1 MKGFYYLA
9 ILFIPFTVL
18 GQIGLPIQHS
28 MRPKSNLVVNY
39 DFSKPASFTRGNT
52 FATNIAASGNAS
64 VVNAPIFMNSLGFI
78 ELDGVN
84 EYLVTPNVRPY
95 FKSVNSSVQKS
106 FTMSLWVYPSALN
119 GVIVSELDSQTP
131 SSGFHATNIEIVNGF
146 IKYRVWDSPIITS
159 SLALNLNRWY
169 HIAMVYNG
177 TAVKAYLNGVL
188 QGTQSAARDIPS
200 IAQNYA
206 IGASETTYMGS
217 GGYGKF
223 NLAQFKLYNL
233 PLTDLEILQEYL
245 ARKDEFDYTIH
256 SPSTNTNP
264 TYWSVS
270 SAWNSETT
278 FSQQHYTPWIN
289 NTTLGWAAGTNDANQ
304 SITLSYDA
312 PTTIKG
318 IVTQGRANNGGQWVT
333 KAHIETSPNGAAPWT
348 RVLSNALLN
357 TNSTDD
363 VRVLFPTPV
372 FAKAVR
378 VLPVEWNSGGHI
390 TMRLGLLLTPLDI
403 TTSNLTLYYN
413 PALTESYSGSGNAI
427 NDLAGNGTT
436 ATLYNAPSHNA
447 ATGFTFNGSNQYATI
462 PSVAGVTNFTN
473 TQQYSVEIWFR
484 PSNGQVNAGE
494 AELFEKWNQNNESRY
509 PFVFRYNEGTS
520 SMFVACYDGVNFRNV
535 TASGF
540 PVNTWK
546 QVVGVFNFVTN
557 TLTMYRDGVSVG
569 STSISGMTQ
578 VSNTS
583 PIAIGTR
590 LGTGGSISPAIMYK
604 GNVGIIRMYNK
615 PLTAAEVLNNFNT
628 TKGTYGL

>member
-1 MKGFYYLA
+1 MKKILYLVLLLVYCAA
-9 ILFIPFTVL
+9 I
-18 GQIGLPIQHS
+18 GQIGLPIQQS
-28 MRPKSNLVVNY
+28 VLPKNSLVVNY
-39 DFSKPASFTRGNT
+39 DFSKSASFTRGNS

-84 EYLVTPNVRPY
+84 EYLVTPNVRPF
-95 FKSVNSSVQKS
+95 FKTVNASAQKS
-106 FTMSLWVYPSALN
+106 FTMSLWIYPSALN

-131 SSGFHATNIEIVNGF
+131 SSGFHATNIEIVNGN
-146 IKYRVWDSPIITS
+146 IKYRVWNSPIITS
-159 SLALNLNRWY
+159 SLALSLNRWY

-177 TAVKAYLNGVL
+177 TSVKAYLNGVL
-188 QGTQSAARDIPS
+188 QGTQTVIRDIPS

-233 PLTDLEILQEYL
+233 PLSDLDILKEYL
-245 ARKDEFDYTIH
+245 ARKDEFDYSIH
-256 SPSTNTNP
+256 SPATNTNP

-278 FSQQHYTPWIN
+278 FNQQHYTPWLN
-289 NTTLGWAAGTNDANQ
+289 NTTLGWAAAANDANQ
-304 SITLSYDA
+304 FITLSYDA

-348 RVLSNALLN
+348 RVISNANLN

-390 TMRLGLLLTPLDI
+390 TMRMGLMVKPIDF
-403 TTSNLTLYYN
+403 TTNNLTLYYN
-413 PALTESYSGSGNAI
+413 PAMTESYSGTGTNLNDLSGNGITTTLI
-427 NDLAGNGTT
+427 NAPT
-436 ATLYNAPSHNA
+436 YNAT
-447 ATGFTFNGSNQYATI
+447 TGFYFNGSNQYGSI
-462 PSVAGVTNFTN
+462 PSVNGQTNFTN

-494 AELFEKWNQNNESRY
+494 TELLEKWNQFNESRY
-509 PFVFRYNEGTS
+509 PFVFRYNESTS
-520 SMFVACYDGVNFRNV
+520 SMFAACYDGSNFRFV
-535 TASGF
+535 TGAGF

-546 QVVGVFNFVTN
+546 QVVGVFDFVAG
-557 TLTMYRDGVSVG
+557 TLTLYRDGVSVG
-569 STSISGMTQ
+569 STSISGVGQ
-578 VSNTS
+578 VSNSS
-583 PIAIGTR
+583 PVTIGSR
-590 LGTGGSISPAIMYK
+590 LTTGGGYTSGIMYK

-615 PLTAAEVLNNFNT
+615 PLTAAEILNNFNT

>member
-188 QGTQSAARDIPS
+188 QGTQTAARDIPS

-206 IGASETTYMGS
+206 IGATETTNMGS

-245 ARKDEFDYTIH
+245 ARKDEFDYSIH

-270 SAWNSETT
+270 SAWNGETT

-289 NTTLGWAAGTNDANQ
+289 NSTLGWAAGTNDANQ

-333 KAHIETSPNGAAPWT
+333 TAHIETSPNGLAPWT
-348 RVLSNALLN
+348 RVLSNATLN
-357 TNSTDD
+357 SNSIDD
-363 VRVLFPTPV
+363 ARVLFPTPV

-378 VLPVEWNSGGHI
+378 ILPVGWINHI
-390 TMRLGLLLTPLDI
+390 TMRLGLLLKPIDF
-403 TTSNLTLYYN
+403 TTNNLILYYN
-413 PALTESYSGSGNAI
+413 PAMTESYSGTGTTVNDISGN
-427 NDLAGNGTT
+427 GMNGTLSNVTTSAT
-436 ATLYNAPSHNA
+436 A
-447 ATGFTFNGSNQYATI
+447 FTFNGSNSQVSIPDNAVLEPGTGNWTIEVWFKPTVVSGTLLGKYNNGGNTANISYALRMGANYI
-462 PSVAGVTNFTN
+462 RADF
-473 TQQYSVEIWFR
+473 
-484 PSNGQVNAGE
+484 SNGSTG
-494 AELFEKWNQNNESRY
+494 F
-509 PFVFRYNEGTS
+509 TS
-520 SMFVACYDGVNFRNV
+520 DNY
-535 TASGF
+535 
-540 PVNTWK
+540 
-546 QVVGVFNFVTN
+546 
-557 TLTMYRDGVSVG
+557 TLTPNNWVQMVYVWNKTNNVLYTYSNGVIKQ
-569 STSISGMTQ
+569 TKTITISGILNSITNLFLGSYNGGEYPQ
-578 VSNTS
+578 YFNGQ
-583 PIAIGTR
+583 IG
-590 LGTGGSISPAIMYK
+590 
-604 GNVGIIRMYNK
+604 VVRMYNK
-615 PLTAAEVLNNFNT
+615 PLTDSEVLNNFNT
-628 TKGTYGL
+628 TKATYGL

>member
-9 ILFIPFTVL
+9 ILFIPFTAL

-84 EYLVTPNVRPY
+84 EYLVTPNVKSY

-188 QGTQSAARDIPS
+188 QGTQTAAREIPI

-233 PLTDLEILQEYL
+233 PLTDSEILQEYL

-270 SAWNSETT
+270 SAWNGETT

-289 NTTLGWAAGTNDANQ
+289 NTTLGWAAGANDANQ

-318 IVTQGRANNGGQWVT
+318 VVTQGRANNGGQWVT
-333 KAHIETSPNGAAPWT
+333 TAHIETSPNGVAPWT
-348 RVLSNALLN
+348 RVISNATLN
-357 TNSTDD
+357 SNSIDD
-363 VRVLFPTPV
+363 ARVLFPTPV

-378 VLPVEWNSGGHI
+378 ILPVGWNNHI
-390 TMRLGLLLTPLDI
+390 TMRLGLLLKPIDF
-403 TTSNLTLYYN
+403 TTNNLILYYN
-413 PALTESYSGSGNAI
+413 PAMTESYSGTGTTVNDISGN
-427 NDLAGNGTT
+427 GMNGTLSNVTTSAT
-436 ATLYNAPSHNA
+436 A
-447 ATGFTFNGSNQYATI
+447 FTFNGSNSQVSIPDNAVLEPGTGNWTIEVWFKPTVVSGTLLGKYNNGGNTANISYALRMGANYI
-462 PSVAGVTNFTN
+462 RADF
-473 TQQYSVEIWFR
+473 
-484 PSNGQVNAGE
+484 SNGTTG
-494 AELFEKWNQNNESRY
+494 F
-509 PFVFRYNEGTS
+509 TS
-520 SMFVACYDGVNFRNV
+520 DNY
-535 TASGF
+535 
-540 PVNTWK
+540 
-546 QVVGVFNFVTN
+546 
-557 TLTMYRDGVSVG
+557 TLTPNNWVQMVYVWNKTNNVLYTYSNGVIKQ
-569 STSISGMTQ
+569 TKTITISGILNSITNLFLGSYNGGEYPQ
-578 VSNTS
+578 YFNGQ
-583 PIAIGTR
+583 IG
-590 LGTGGSISPAIMYK
+590 
-604 GNVGIIRMYNK
+604 VVRMYNK
-615 PLTAAEVLNNFNT
+615 PLTDSEVLNNFNT
-628 TKGTYGL
+628 TKATYGL

>member
-1 MKGFYYLA
+1 MKKILYLVLLLVHCAA
-9 ILFIPFTVL
+9 I
-18 GQIGLPIQHS
+18 GQIGLLIQQS
-28 MRPKSNLVVNY
+28 VLPKNSLVVNY
-39 DFSKPASFTRGNT
+39 DFSKSASFTRGNSFVT
-52 FATNIAASGNAS
+52 SIAASGNAS
-64 VVNAPIFMNSLGFI
+64 VVNAPIFMNSLGFVS
-78 ELDGVN
+78 LDGIN
-84 EYLVTPNVRPY
+84 EYVMTPNLRPY
-95 FKSVNSSVQKS
+95 FKTVNASAQKS
-106 FTMSLWVYPSALN
+106 FTMSLWIYPSALN
-119 GVIVSELDSQTP
+119 GVIISEHDSQTLNT
-131 SSGFHATNIEIVNGF
+131 SYFTSNIELVNGI
-146 IKYRVWDSPIITS
+146 IKYKVWDGTVIS
-159 SLALNLNRWY
+159 SSAIALNRWY

-177 TAVKAYLNGVL
+177 SAVRAYLNGVL
-188 QGTQSAARDIPS
+188 IGSQTYDRTLPPS
-200 IAQNYA
+200 GQYYG
-206 IGASETTYMGS
+206 IGSQTTTNMGS
-217 GGYGKF
+217 GAFGKF

-233 PLTDLEILQEYL
+233 PLSDLDILQEYL
-245 ARKDEFDYTIH
+245 ARKDEFDYSIH
-256 SPSTNTNP
+256 SPATNTNP

-278 FSQQHYTPWIN
+278 FNQLHYTPWLN
-289 NTTLGWAAGTNDANQ
+289 NTTLGWAAGVNDANQ

-318 IVTQGRANNGGQWVT
+318 IVTQGRANNVGQWVT
-333 KAHIETSPNGAAPWT
+333 KAHIETSPNGLAPWT
-348 RVLSNALLN
+348 RVLSNAILN

-378 VLPVEWNSGGHI
+378 VLPVEWNNHI
-390 TMRLGLLLTPLDI
+390 TMRLGLLLKPLDI
-403 TTSNLTLYYN
+403 ITSNLTLYYN

-494 AELFEKWNQNNESRY
+494 AELLEKWNLNNESRY
-509 PFVFRYNEGTS
+509 PFVFRYNESTN
-520 SMFVACYDGVNFRNV
+520 SMFAACYDGVNFRSV
-535 TASGF
+535 SASGF

-546 QVVGVFNFVTN
+546 QVVGVFNFVSN
-557 TLTMYRDGVSVG
+557 TLTLYRDGVSVG

-583 PIAIGTR
+583 PVTIGTR
-590 LGTGGSISPAIMYK
+590 LGTGGTISPAIMYK

-615 PLTAAEVLNNFNT
+615 PLTAAEVLNNFNI

>member
-9 ILFIPFTVL
+9 ILFIPFTAL

-119 GVIVSELDSQTP
+119 GVIVSELDSQMP

-146 IKYRVWDSPIITS
+146 IKYRVWDSPIISS

-177 TAVKAYLNGVL
+177 TAVKAYLNGIL
-188 QGTQSAARDIPS
+188 QGTQTAARDIPS

-270 SAWNSETT
+270 SAWNGETT

-289 NTTLGWAAGTNDANQ
+289 NNTLGWAAGTNDANQ

-333 KAHIETSPNGAAPWT
+333 TAHIETSPNGVAPWT
-348 RVLSNALLN
+348 RVLSNATLN
-357 TNSTDD
+357 SNSIDD

-378 VLPVEWNSGGHI
+378 ILPVGWNNHI
-390 TMRLGLLLTPLDI
+390 TMRLGLLLKPIDF
-403 TTSNLTLYYN
+403 TTNNLILYYN
-413 PALTESYSGSGNAI
+413 PAMTESYSGSGTTV
-427 NDLAGNGTT
+427 NDISGNGMNGTLSNVTT
-436 ATLYNAPSHNA
+436 SATA
-447 ATGFTFNGSNQYATI
+447 FTFNGSNSQVSIPDNAVLEPGTGNWTIEVWFKPTVVSGTLLGKYNNGGNTANISYALRMGANYI
-462 PSVAGVTNFTN
+462 RADF
-473 TQQYSVEIWFR
+473 
-484 PSNGQVNAGE
+484 SNGTTG
-494 AELFEKWNQNNESRY
+494 F
-509 PFVFRYNEGTS
+509 TS
-520 SMFVACYDGVNFRNV
+520 DNY
-535 TASGF
+535 
-540 PVNTWK
+540 
-546 QVVGVFNFVTN
+546 
-557 TLTMYRDGVSVG
+557 TLTPNNWVQMVYVWNKTNNVLYTYSNGVIKQ
-569 STSISGMTQ
+569 TKTITISGILNSITNLFLGSYNGGEYPQ
-578 VSNTS
+578 YFNGQ
-583 PIAIGTR
+583 IG
-590 LGTGGSISPAIMYK
+590 
-604 GNVGIIRMYNK
+604 VVRMYNK
-615 PLTAAEVLNNFNT
+615 PLTDSEVLNNFNT
-628 TKGTYGL
+628 TKATYGL

>member
-1 MKGFYYLA
+1 MKKILYLVLLLVHCAA
-9 ILFIPFTVL
+9 I
-18 GQIGLPIQHS
+18 GQIGLPIQQS
-28 MRPKSNLVVNY
+28 VLPKNSLVVNY
-39 DFSKPASFTRGNT
+39 DFSKSASFTRGNSFVT
-52 FATNIAASGNAS
+52 SIAASGNAS
-64 VVNAPIFMNSLGFI
+64 VVNAPIFMNSLGFVS
-78 ELDGVN
+78 LDGVN
-84 EYLVTPNVRPY
+84 EYVMTPNLRPY
-95 FKSVNSSVQKS
+95 FKTVNASAQKS
-106 FTMSLWVYPSALN
+106 FTMSLWIYPSALN
-119 GVIVSELDSQTP
+119 GVIISEHDSQTLNT
-131 SSGFHATNIEIVNGF
+131 SYFTSNIELVNGI
-146 IKYRVWDSPIITS
+146 IKYKVWDGTVIS
-159 SLALNLNRWY
+159 SSAIALNRWY

-177 TAVKAYLNGVL
+177 SAIRAYLNGVL
-188 QGTQSAARDIPS
+188 IGSQTYDRTLPPS
-200 IAQNYA
+200 GQYYG
-206 IGASETTYMGS
+206 IGSQTTTNMGS
-217 GGYGKF
+217 GAFGKF

-233 PLTDLEILQEYL
+233 PLSDLDILQEYL
-245 ARKDEFDYTIH
+245 ARKDEFDYSIH
-256 SPSTNTNP
+256 SPATNTNP

-278 FSQQHYTPWIN
+278 FNQLHYTPWLN
-289 NTTLGWAAGTNDANQ
+289 NTTLGWAAGVNDANQ

-318 IVTQGRANNGGQWVT
+318 IVTQGRANNVGQWVT
-333 KAHIETSPNGAAPWT
+333 KAHIETSPNGLAPWT
-348 RVLSNALLN
+348 RVLSNAILN

-378 VLPVEWNSGGHI
+378 VLPVEWNNHI
-390 TMRLGLLLTPLDI
+390 TMRLGLLLKPLDI
-403 TTSNLTLYYN
+403 ITSNLTLYYN

-494 AELFEKWNQNNESRY
+494 AELLEKWNLNNESRY
-509 PFVFRYNEGTS
+509 PFVFRYNESTN
-520 SMFVACYDGVNFRNV
+520 SMFAACYDGVNFRSV
-535 TASGF
+535 SASGF

-546 QVVGVFNFVTN
+546 QVVGVFNFVSN
-557 TLTMYRDGVSVG
+557 TLTLYRDGVSVG

-583 PIAIGTR
+583 PVTIGTR
-590 LGTGGSISPAIMYK
+590 LGTGGTISPAIMYK

-615 PLTAAEVLNNFNT
+615 PLTAAEVLNNFNI

>member
-188 QGTQSAARDIPS
+188 QGTQTAARDIPS

-270 SAWNSETT
+270 SAWNGETT

-333 KAHIETSPNGAAPWT
+333 TAHIETSPNGVAPWT
-348 RVLSNALLN
+348 RVISNATLN
-357 TNSTDD
+357 SNSIDD
-363 VRVLFPTPV
+363 ARVLFPTPV

-378 VLPVEWNSGGHI
+378 ILPVGWNNHI
-390 TMRLGLLLTPLDI
+390 TMRLGLLLKPIDF
-403 TTSNLTLYYN
+403 TTNNLILYYN
-413 PALTESYSGSGNAI
+413 PAMTESYSGTGTTVNDISGN
-427 NDLAGNGTT
+427 GMNGTLSNVTTSAT
-436 ATLYNAPSHNA
+436 A
-447 ATGFTFNGSNQYATI
+447 FTFNGSNSQVSIPDNAVLEPGTGNWTIEVWFKPTVVSGTLLGKYNNGGNTANISYALRMGANYI
-462 PSVAGVTNFTN
+462 RADF
-473 TQQYSVEIWFR
+473 
-484 PSNGQVNAGE
+484 SNGSTG
-494 AELFEKWNQNNESRY
+494 F
-509 PFVFRYNEGTS
+509 S
-520 SMFVACYDGVNFRNV
+520 SDNY
-535 TASGF
+535 
-540 PVNTWK
+540 
-546 QVVGVFNFVTN
+546 
-557 TLTMYRDGVSVG
+557 TLTPNNWVQMVYVWNKTNNVLYTYSNGVIKQ
-569 STSISGMTQ
+569 TKTITISGILNSITNLFLGSYNGGEYPQ
-578 VSNTS
+578 YFNGQ
-583 PIAIGTR
+583 IG
-590 LGTGGSISPAIMYK
+590 
-604 GNVGIIRMYNK
+604 VVRMYNK
-615 PLTAAEVLNNFNT
+615 PLTDSEVLNNFNT
-628 TKGTYGL
+628 TKAAYGL

>member
-52 FATNIAASGNAS
+52 FATNISASGNAS

-84 EYLVTPNVRPY
+84 EYLVTPNVKSY

-206 IGASETTYMGS
+206 IGASETTNMGS

-233 PLTDLEILQEYL
+233 PLTDSEILQEYL
-245 ARKDEFDYTIH
+245 ARKDEFDYSIH

-270 SAWNSETT
+270 SAWNGETT

-289 NTTLGWAAGTNDANQ
+289 NSTLGWAAGTNDANQ

-333 KAHIETSPNGAAPWT
+333 TAHIETSPNGSAPWT
-348 RVLSNALLN
+348 RVISNATLN
-357 TNSTDD
+357 SNSIDD
-363 VRVLFPTPV
+363 ARVLFPTPV

-378 VLPVEWNSGGHI
+378 ILPVGWINHI
-390 TMRLGLLLTPLDI
+390 TMRLGLLLKPIDF
-403 TTSNLTLYYN
+403 TTNNLILYYN
-413 PALTESYSGSGNAI
+413 PAMTESYSGTGTTVNDISGN
-427 NDLAGNGTT
+427 GMNGTLSNVTTSAT
-436 ATLYNAPSHNA
+436 A
-447 ATGFTFNGSNQYATI
+447 FTFNGSNSQVSIPDNAVLEPGTGNWTIEVWFKPTVVSGTLLGKYNNGGNTANISYALRMGANNI
-462 PSVAGVTNFTN
+462 RADF
-473 TQQYSVEIWFR
+473 
-484 PSNGQVNAGE
+484 SNGTTG
-494 AELFEKWNQNNESRY
+494 F
-509 PFVFRYNEGTS
+509 TS
-520 SMFVACYDGVNFRNV
+520 DNY
-535 TASGF
+535 
-540 PVNTWK
+540 
-546 QVVGVFNFVTN
+546 
-557 TLTMYRDGVSVG
+557 TLTPNNWVQMVYVWNKTNNVLYTYSNGVIKQ
-569 STSISGMTQ
+569 TKTITISGILNSITNLFLGSYNGGEYPQ
-578 VSNTS
+578 YFNGQ
-583 PIAIGTR
+583 IG
-590 LGTGGSISPAIMYK
+590 
-604 GNVGIIRMYNK
+604 VVRMYNK
-615 PLTAAEVLNNFNT
+615 PLTDSEVLNNFNT

>member
-9 ILFIPFTVL
+9 ILFIPFTAL

-119 GVIVSELDSQTP
+119 GVIVSELDSQMP

-159 SLALNLNRWY
+159 SFALNLNRWY
-169 HIAMVYNG
+169 HIVMVYNG
-177 TAVKAYLNGVL
+177 TAVKAYLNGIL
-188 QGTQSAARDIPS
+188 QGTQTAARDIPS

-333 KAHIETSPNGAAPWT
+333 TAHIETSPNGVAPWT
-348 RVLSNALLN
+348 RVLSNATLN
-357 TNSTDD
+357 SNSIDD

-378 VLPVEWNSGGHI
+378 ILPVGWNNHI
-390 TMRLGLLLTPLDI
+390 TMRLGLLLKPIDF
-403 TTSNLTLYYN
+403 TTNNLILYYN
-413 PALTESYSGSGNAI
+413 PAMTESYSGSGTTV
-427 NDLAGNGTT
+427 NDISGNGMNGTLSNVTT
-436 ATLYNAPSHNA
+436 SATA
-447 ATGFTFNGSNQYATI
+447 FTFNGSNSQVSIPDNAVLEPGTGNWTIEVWFKPTVVSGTLLGKYNNGGNTANISYALRMGANYI
-462 PSVAGVTNFTN
+462 RADF
-473 TQQYSVEIWFR
+473 
-484 PSNGQVNAGE
+484 SNGTTG
-494 AELFEKWNQNNESRY
+494 F
-509 PFVFRYNEGTS
+509 TS
-520 SMFVACYDGVNFRNV
+520 DNY
-535 TASGF
+535 
-540 PVNTWK
+540 
-546 QVVGVFNFVTN
+546 
-557 TLTMYRDGVSVG
+557 TLTPNNWVQMVYVWNKTNNVLYTYSNGVIKQ
-569 STSISGMTQ
+569 TKTITISGILNSITNLFLGSYNGGEYPQ
-578 VSNTS
+578 YFNGQ
-583 PIAIGTR
+583 IG
-590 LGTGGSISPAIMYK
+590 
-604 GNVGIIRMYNK
+604 VVRMYNK
-615 PLTAAEVLNNFNT
+615 PLTDSEVLNNFNT
-628 TKGTYGL
+628 TKATYGL

>member
-1 MKGFYYLA
+1 
-9 ILFIPFTVL
+9 
-18 GQIGLPIQHS
+18 
-28 MRPKSNLVVNY
+28 
-39 DFSKPASFTRGNT
+39 
-52 FATNIAASGNAS
+52 
-64 VVNAPIFMNSLGFI
+64 MNSLGFVS
-78 ELDGVN
+78 LDGVN
-84 EYLVTPNVRPY
+84 QYVMSPNLRPY
-95 FKSVNSSVQKS
+95 FKTVNSSAQKS
-106 FTMSLWVYPSALN
+106 FTMSLWIYPTASN
-119 GVIVSELDSQTP
+119 GVIVSEHDSQVLN
-131 SSGFHATNIEIVNGF
+131 SGYFTSNIELIGGV
-146 IKYRVWDSPIITS
+146 IKYKVWDGTVISSSAITI
-159 SLALNLNRWY
+159 NKWY

-177 TAVKAYLNGVL
+177 TSVKAYLNGIL
-188 QGTQSAARDIPS
+188 QGTQAYDRTLPPS
-200 IAQNYA
+200 GQFYG
-206 IGASETTYMGS
+206 IGAQTNTNMGS
-217 GGYGKF
+217 GVYGKF

-233 PLTDLEILQEYL
+233 PLSDLDILQEYL
-245 ARKDEFDYTIH
+245 TRKDEFDYTIH

-270 SAWNSETT
+270 SAWNGETT
-278 FSQQHYTPWIN
+278 FSQQHYTPWLN
-289 NTTLGWAAGTNDANQ
+289 NTTLGWAALTNDVNQ
-304 SITLSYDA
+304 SITLSYDV

-318 IVTQGRANNGGQWVT
+318 IVTQGRANNGNQWVS

-378 VLPVEWNSGGHI
+378 VLPVDWTNHI
-390 TMRLGLLLTPLDI
+390 TMRLGLLLKPVDI

-413 PALTESYSGSGNAI
+413 PALTDSYSGSGNAI

-447 ATGFTFNGSNQYATI
+447 TTGFSFNGSNQYATI

-484 PSNGQVNAGE
+484 PSNGQVNNVE
-494 AELFEKWNQNNESRY
+494 AELFEKWNLYNESRY
-509 PFVFRYNEGTS
+509 PFVFRYNESTS
-520 SMFVACYDGVNFRNV
+520 SLFVACYDGPNFKSV

-546 QVVGVFNFVTN
+546 QVVGVFDFVAG
-557 TLTMYRDGVSVG
+557 TLTMYRNGVSVG
-569 STSISGMTQ
+569 STSISGMGQ

-583 PIAIGTR
+583 PVTIGTR
-590 LGTGGSISPAIMYK
+590 LNSGGTTSPGIMYK

>member
-1 MKGFYYLA
+1 MKGFQYLA
-9 ILFIPFTVL
+9 ILFIQYTAL
-18 GQIGLPIQHS
+18 GQIGLPIQQS
-28 MRPKSNLVVNY
+28 MLPKNSLVVNY
-39 DFSKPASFTRGNT
+39 DFSKPASFTRGNSFVT
-52 FATNIAASGNAS
+52 SIAASGNAS
-64 VVNAPIFMNSLGFI
+64 VINAPIFMNSLGFVS
-78 ELDGVN
+78 LDGVN
-84 EYLVTPNVRPY
+84 QYVMSPNLRPF
-95 FKSVNSSVQKS
+95 FKSANASAQKS
-106 FTMSLWVYPSALN
+106 FTMSLWVYPTALN
-119 GVIVSELDSQTP
+119 GVIVSEQESQTLN
-131 SSGFHATNIEIVNGF
+131 SGFFTSNIELVNG
-146 IKYRVWDSPIITS
+146 IIRYKVWDGTVIS
-159 SLALNLNRWY
+159 SSAIALNRWY

-177 TAVKAYLNGVL
+177 TSVKAYLNGIL
-188 QGTQSAARDIPS
+188 QGTQAYDRTIPP
-200 IAQNYA
+200 AGQFYG
-206 IGASETTYMGS
+206 IGAQSTTNMGS
-217 GGYGKF
+217 GAFGKF

-233 PLTDLEILQEYL
+233 PLSDVDILQEYL
-245 ARKDEFDYTIH
+245 ARKDEFDYSIH
-256 SPSTNTNP
+256 SPATNANP

-270 SAWNSETT
+270 SVWNSENT
-278 FSQQHYTPWIN
+278 FGQPHYTPWLN
-289 NTTLGWAAGTNDANQ
+289 NTTLGWAALYYDTNQ

-318 IVTQGRANNGGQWVT
+318 IVTQGRSNNGGQWVT

-372 FAKAVR
+372 YAKAVR
-378 VLPVEWNSGGHI
+378 VLPVEWNNHI
-390 TMRLGLLLTPLDI
+390 TMRLGLLLKPLDI

-436 ATLYNAPSHNA
+436 ATLYNAPAYNA
-447 ATGFTFNGSNQYATI
+447 ATGFSFNGSNQYATI

-494 AELFEKWNQNNESRY
+494 AQLLEKWNLNNESRY
-509 PFVFRYNEGTS
+509 PFVFRYNESTN
-520 SMFVACYDGVNFRNV
+520 SMFAACYDGVNFRSV
-535 TASGF
+535 SATGF

-546 QVVGVFNFVTN
+546 QVVGVFNFVSN
-557 TLTMYRDGVSVG
+557 TLTLYRDGVSVG

-583 PIAIGTR
+583 PVTIGTR
-590 LGTGGSISPAIMYK
+590 LGTGGTISPAYMYK

-615 PLTAAEVLNNFNT
+615 PLTAAEVLNNFNI

>member
-9 ILFIPFTVL
+9 ILFIPFTAL

-188 QGTQSAARDIPS
+188 QGTQTAARDIPS

-270 SAWNSETT
+270 SAWNGETT

-333 KAHIETSPNGAAPWT
+333 TAHIETSPNGVAPWT
-348 RVLSNALLN
+348 RVISNATLN
-357 TNSTDD
+357 SNSIDD
-363 VRVLFPTPV
+363 ARVLFPTPV

-378 VLPVEWNSGGHI
+378 ILPVGWNNHI
-390 TMRLGLLLTPLDI
+390 TMRLGLLLKPIDF
-403 TTSNLTLYYN
+403 TTNNLILYYN
-413 PALTESYSGSGNAI
+413 PAMTESYSGTGTTVNDISGN
-427 NDLAGNGTT
+427 GMNGTLSNVTTSAT
-436 ATLYNAPSHNA
+436 A
-447 ATGFTFNGSNQYATI
+447 FTFNGSNSQVSIPDNAVLEPGTGNWTIEVWFKPTVVSGTLLGKYNNGGNTANISYALRMGANYI
-462 PSVAGVTNFTN
+462 RADF
-473 TQQYSVEIWFR
+473 
-484 PSNGQVNAGE
+484 SNGSTG
-494 AELFEKWNQNNESRY
+494 F
-509 PFVFRYNEGTS
+509 S
-520 SMFVACYDGVNFRNV
+520 SDNY
-535 TASGF
+535 
-540 PVNTWK
+540 
-546 QVVGVFNFVTN
+546 
-557 TLTMYRDGVSVG
+557 TLTPNNWVQMVYVWNKTNNVLYTYSNGVIKQ
-569 STSISGMTQ
+569 TKTITISGILNSITNLFLGSYNGGEYPQ
-578 VSNTS
+578 YFNGQ
-583 PIAIGTR
+583 IG
-590 LGTGGSISPAIMYK
+590 
-604 GNVGIIRMYNK
+604 VVRMYNK
-615 PLTAAEVLNNFNT
+615 PLTDSEVLNNFNT
-628 TKGTYGL
+628 TKAAYGL

>member
-9 ILFIPFTVL
+9 ILFIPYTAL

-39 DFSKPASFTRGNT
+39 DFSKPASFTRGNS

-159 SLALNLNRWY
+159 SFALNLNRWY
-169 HIAMVYNG
+169 HIVMVYNG

-188 QGTQSAARDIPS
+188 QGTQTAARDIPS

-233 PLTDLEILQEYL
+233 PLTDSEILQEYL
-245 ARKDEFDYTIH
+245 ARKDEFDYSIH

-270 SAWNSETT
+270 SAWNGETT
-278 FSQQHYTPWIN
+278 FSQQHFTPWIN
-289 NTTLGWAAGTNDANQ
+289 NSTLGWAAGANDANQ

-318 IVTQGRANNGGQWVT
+318 IVTQGRANNGGQWIT
-333 KAHIETSPNGAAPWT
+333 SAHIETSPNGVAPWT
-348 RVLSNALLN
+348 RVISNATLN
-357 TNSTDD
+357 SNSIDD
-363 VRVLFPTPV
+363 ARVLFPTPV

-378 VLPVEWNSGGHI
+378 ILPVGWNNHI
-390 TMRLGLLLTPLDI
+390 TMRLGLLLKPIDF
-403 TTSNLTLYYN
+403 TTNNLILYYN
-413 PALTESYSGSGNAI
+413 PAMTESYSGTGTTVNDISGN
-427 NDLAGNGTT
+427 GMNGTLSNVT
-436 ATLYNAPSHNA
+436 TSATD
-447 ATGFTFNGSNQYATI
+447 FTFNGSNSQVSIPDNAVLEPGTGNWTIEVWFKPTVVSGTLLGKYNNGGNTANISYALRMGANYI
-462 PSVAGVTNFTN
+462 RADF
-473 TQQYSVEIWFR
+473 
-484 PSNGQVNAGE
+484 SNGSTG
-494 AELFEKWNQNNESRY
+494 F
-509 PFVFRYNEGTS
+509 TS
-520 SMFVACYDGVNFRNV
+520 DNY
-535 TASGF
+535 
-540 PVNTWK
+540 
-546 QVVGVFNFVTN
+546 
-557 TLTMYRDGVSVG
+557 TLTPNNWVQMVYVWNKTNNVLYTYSNGVIKQ
-569 STSISGMTQ
+569 TKTITISGILNSITNLFLGSYNGGEYPQ
-578 VSNTS
+578 YFNGQ
-583 PIAIGTR
+583 IG
-590 LGTGGSISPAIMYK
+590 
-604 GNVGIIRMYNK
+604 VVRMYNK
-615 PLTAAEVLNNFNT
+615 PLTDSEVLNNFNT
-628 TKGTYGL
+628 TKVTYGL

>member
-1 MKGFYYLA
+1 MKGLYYLA
-9 ILFIPFTVL
+9 ILFIQYTAL

-28 MRPKSNLVVNY
+28 MLPKNSLVVNY
-39 DFSKPASFTRGNT
+39 DFSKPASYARGNS
-52 FATNIAASGNAS
+52 FVTNIAASGNAA
-64 VVNAPIFMNSLGFI
+64 VVNAPIFMNSLGFVG
-78 ELDGVN
+78 LDGVN
-84 EYLVTPNVRPY
+84 QYLITPNLRPY
-95 FKSVNSSVQKS
+95 FKSLNSSVQKS
-106 FTMSLWVYPSALN
+106 FTMSLWIYPSALN
-119 GVIVSELDSQTP
+119 GVIVSEHDSQVLN
-131 SSGFHATNIEIVNGF
+131 SGYFTSNIELVNGI
-146 IKYRVWDSPIITS
+146 IKYKVWDGTVINSSQIT
-159 SLALNLNRWY
+159 LNRWY

-177 TAVKAYLNGVL
+177 ATVKAYLNGL
-188 QGTQSAARDIPS
+188 LIGSQTYDRTLPPSGQYYGIGSQS
-200 IAQNYA
+200 N
-206 IGASETTYMGS
+206 THMGS

-233 PLTDLEILQEYL
+233 PLTDSEILQDYL

-256 SPSTNTNP
+256 SPATNSNP

-270 SAWNSETT
+270 SAWNGETT
-278 FSQQHYTPWIN
+278 FSQQHYTPWLN
-289 NTTLGWAAGTNDANQ
+289 NTTLGWAALTNDVNQ
-304 SITLSYDA
+304 FITLSYDA

-348 RVLSNALLN
+348 RVLSNATLHS
-357 TNSTDD
+357 NSVDD

-372 FAKAVR
+372 FAKTVR
-378 VLPVEWNSGGHI
+378 ILPMEWNPGGHI
-390 TMRLGLLLTPLDI
+390 TMRLGLLLKPVDF

-413 PALTESYSGSGNAI
+413 PTMTESYSGTGNTI

-436 ATLYNAPSHNA
+436 ATLYNAPTYNA
-447 ATGFTFNGSNQYATI
+447 ATGFTFNGSTQYGSI
-462 PSVAGVTNFTN
+462 PSVNGITNFTN

-484 PSNGQVNAGE
+484 PSNGQVNNIE
-494 AELFEKWNQNNESRY
+494 AELLEKWNQNNESRY

-590 LGTGGSISPAIMYK
+590 LATGGTISTGIMYK
-604 GNVGIIRMYNK
+604 GSVGIIRMYNK
-615 PLTAAEVLNNFNT
+615 PLTAAEVLNNFNI

>member
-1 MKGFYYLA
+1 MKEFYYLA
-9 ILFIPFTVL
+9 ILFIQYTAL
-18 GQIGLPIQHS
+18 GQIGLPIQQS

-39 DFSKPASFTRGNT
+39 DFSKPASFTRGNSFVT
-52 FATNIAASGNAS
+52 SIAASGNGS

-106 FTMSLWVYPSALN
+106 FTMSLWLYPTALN

-177 TAVKAYLNGVL
+177 TSVKAYLNGVL
-188 QGTQSAARDIPS
+188 QGTQTAARDIPS

-206 IGASETTYMGS
+206 IGATEITNMGS

-223 NLAQFKLYNL
+223 NLAQFKLFNL
-233 PLTDLEILQEYL
+233 PLTDSEIFQEYL

-256 SPSTNTNP
+256 SPATNANP

-270 SAWNSETT
+270 SVWNSETT
-278 FSQQHYTPWIN
+278 FNQPHYTPWLN
-289 NTTLGWAAGTNDANQ
+289 NTTLGWAALYYDTNQ

-333 KAHIETSPNGAAPWT
+333 KAHIETSPNGLAPWT

-357 TNSTDD
+357 TNSVDD
-363 VRVLFPTPV
+363 VRILFPTPV

-378 VLPVEWNSGGHI
+378 VLPVEWNNHI
-390 TMRLGLLLTPLDI
+390 TMRLGLLLKPIDI

-413 PALTESYSGSGNAI
+413 PTMTQSYSGSGNAI

-436 ATLYNAPSHNA
+436 ATLYNAPAYNA
-447 ATGFTFNGSNQYATI
+447 ATGFSFNGSNQYATI
-462 PSVAGVTNFTN
+462 PSVNGLTNFTN

-494 AELFEKWNQNNESRY
+494 AELLEKWNLNNESRY
-509 PFVFRYNEGTS
+509 PFVFRYNESTS
-520 SMFVACYDGVNFRNV
+520 SMFVACYDGVNFRHV
-535 TASGF
+535 IASGF

-557 TLTMYRDGVSVG
+557 TLTMYRDGLAVG
-569 STSISGMTQ
+569 TTSISGMTQ

-590 LGTGGSISPAIMYK
+590 LATGGAISPAIMYK

-615 PLTAAEVLNNFNT
+615 PLTAAEVLSNFNS

>member
-169 HIAMVYNG
+169 HIVMVYNG

-270 SAWNSETT
+270 SAWNGETT

-289 NTTLGWAAGTNDANQ
+289 NITLGWAAGANDANQ

-333 KAHIETSPNGAAPWT
+333 TAHIETSPNGVAPWT
-348 RVLSNALLN
+348 RVLSNASLN
-357 TNSTDD
+357 SNSIDD
-363 VRVLFPTPV
+363 ARVLFPTPV

-378 VLPVEWNSGGHI
+378 ILPVGWINHI
-390 TMRLGLLLTPLDI
+390 TMRLGLLLKPIDF
-403 TTSNLTLYYN
+403 TTNNLILYYN
-413 PALTESYSGSGNAI
+413 PAMTESYSGTGTTVNDISGN
-427 NDLAGNGTT
+427 GMNGTLSNVTTSAT
-436 ATLYNAPSHNA
+436 A
-447 ATGFTFNGSNQYATI
+447 FTFNGSNSQVSIPDNAVLEPGTGNWTIEVWFKPTVVSGTLLGKYNNGGNTANISYALRMGANYI
-462 PSVAGVTNFTN
+462 RADF
-473 TQQYSVEIWFR
+473 
-484 PSNGQVNAGE
+484 SNGSTG
-494 AELFEKWNQNNESRY
+494 F
-509 PFVFRYNEGTS
+509 TS
-520 SMFVACYDGVNFRNV
+520 DNY
-535 TASGF
+535 
-540 PVNTWK
+540 
-546 QVVGVFNFVTN
+546 
-557 TLTMYRDGVSVG
+557 TLTPNNWVQMVYVWNKTNNVLYTYSNGVIKQ
-569 STSISGMTQ
+569 TKTISISGILNSITNLFLGSYNGGEYPQ
-578 VSNTS
+578 YFNGQ
-583 PIAIGTR
+583 IG
-590 LGTGGSISPAIMYK
+590 
-604 GNVGIIRMYNK
+604 VVRMYNK
-615 PLTAAEVLNNFNT
+615 PLTDSEVLNNFNT

>member
-1 MKGFYYLA
+1 MS
-9 ILFIPFTVL
+9 P
-18 GQIGLPIQHS
+18 
-28 MRPKSNLVVNY
+28 NL
-39 DFSKPASFTRGNT
+39 
-52 FATNIAASGNAS
+52 
-64 VVNAPIFMNSLGFI
+64 
-78 ELDGVN
+78 
-84 EYLVTPNVRPY
+84 RPY
-95 FKSVNSSVQKS
+95 FKTVNSSAQKS
-106 FTMSLWVYPSALN
+106 FTMSLWIYPTASN
-119 GVIVSELDSQTP
+119 GVIVSEHDSQVLN
-131 SSGFHATNIEIVNGF
+131 SGYFTSNIELIGGV
-146 IKYRVWDSPIITS
+146 IKYKVWDGTVISSSAITI
-159 SLALNLNRWY
+159 NKWY

-177 TAVKAYLNGVL
+177 TSVKAYLNGIL
-188 QGTQSAARDIPS
+188 QGTQAYDRTLPPS
-200 IAQNYA
+200 GQFYG
-206 IGASETTYMGS
+206 IGAQTNTNMGS
-217 GGYGKF
+217 GVYGKF

-233 PLTDLEILQEYL
+233 PLSDLDILQEYL
-245 ARKDEFDYTIH
+245 TRKDEFDYTIH
-256 SPSTNTNP
+256 SPSSNANP

-270 SAWNSETT
+270 SAWNSENT
-278 FSQQHYTPWIN
+278 FNQQHYTPWLN
-289 NTTLGWAAGTNDANQ
+289 NTTLGWAALTNDVNQ
-304 SITLSYDA
+304 SITLSYDV

-318 IVTQGRANNGGQWVT
+318 IVTQGRANNGNQWVS

-378 VLPVEWNSGGHI
+378 VLPVDWTNHI
-390 TMRLGLLLTPLDI
+390 TMRLGLLLKPVDI

-413 PALTESYSGSGNAI
+413 PALTDSYSGSGNAI

-447 ATGFTFNGSNQYATI
+447 TTGFSFNGSNQYATI

-484 PSNGQVNAGE
+484 PSNGQVNNVE
-494 AELFEKWNQNNESRY
+494 AELFEKWNLYNESRY
-509 PFVFRYNEGTS
+509 PFVFRYNESTS
-520 SMFVACYDGVNFRNV
+520 SLFVACYDGPNFKSV

-546 QVVGVFNFVTN
+546 QVVGVFDFVAG
-557 TLTMYRDGVSVG
+557 TLTMYRNGVSVG
-569 STSISGMTQ
+569 STSISGMGQ

-583 PIAIGTR
+583 PVTIGTR
-590 LGTGGSISPAIMYK
+590 LNSGGTTSPGIMYK

>member
-39 DFSKPASFTRGNT
+39 DFSKPASFTRGNS

-188 QGTQSAARDIPS
+188 QGTQTAARDIPS

-217 GGYGKF
+217 GVYGKF

-233 PLTDLEILQEYL
+233 PLSDLDILQEYL

-333 KAHIETSPNGAAPWT
+333 TAHIETSPNGVAPWT
-348 RVLSNALLN
+348 RVISNATLN
-357 TNSTDD
+357 SNSIDD
-363 VRVLFPTPV
+363 ARVLFPTPV

-378 VLPVEWNSGGHI
+378 ILPVGWINHI
-390 TMRLGLLLTPLDI
+390 TMRLGLLLKPIDY

-413 PALTESYSGSGNAI
+413 PTMTESYSGSGTTI

-436 ATLYNAPSHNA
+436 ATLYNTPAYNA
-447 ATGFTFNGSNQYATI
+447 ATGFTFNGTNQYATI
-462 PSVAGVTNFTN
+462 PSINGVTNFTN

-590 LGTGGSISPAIMYK
+590 LATGGTISTGIMYK
-604 GNVGIIRMYNK
+604 GSVGIIRMYNK

>member
-188 QGTQSAARDIPS
+188 QGTQTAARDIPS

-245 ARKDEFDYTIH
+245 ARKDEFDYSIH

-270 SAWNSETT
+270 SAWNGETT

-289 NTTLGWAAGTNDANQ
+289 NSTLGWAAGVNDANQ
-304 SITLSYDA
+304 SIMLSYDA

-333 KAHIETSPNGAAPWT
+333 TAHIETSPNGVAPWT
-348 RVLSNALLN
+348 RVLSNATLN
-357 TNSTDD
+357 SNSIDD
-363 VRVLFPTPV
+363 ARVLFPTPV

-378 VLPVEWNSGGHI
+378 ILPVGWINHI
-390 TMRLGLLLTPLDI
+390 TMRLGLLLKPIDF
-403 TTSNLTLYYN
+403 TTNNLILYYN
-413 PALTESYSGSGNAI
+413 PAMTESYSGTGTTVNDISGN
-427 NDLAGNGTT
+427 GMNGTLSNVTTSAT
-436 ATLYNAPSHNA
+436 A
-447 ATGFTFNGSNQYATI
+447 FTFNGSNSQVSIPDNAVLEPGTGNWTIEVWFKPTVVSGTLLGKYNNGGNTANISYALRMGANYI
-462 PSVAGVTNFTN
+462 RADF
-473 TQQYSVEIWFR
+473 
-484 PSNGQVNAGE
+484 SNGSTG
-494 AELFEKWNQNNESRY
+494 F
-509 PFVFRYNEGTS
+509 TS
-520 SMFVACYDGVNFRNV
+520 DNY
-535 TASGF
+535 
-540 PVNTWK
+540 
-546 QVVGVFNFVTN
+546 
-557 TLTMYRDGVSVG
+557 TLTPNNWVQMVYVWNKTNNVLYTYSNGVIKQ
-569 STSISGMTQ
+569 TKTITISGILNSITNLFLGSYNGGEYPQ
-578 VSNTS
+578 YFNGQ
-583 PIAIGTR
+583 IG
-590 LGTGGSISPAIMYK
+590 
-604 GNVGIIRMYNK
+604 VVRMYNK
-615 PLTAAEVLNNFNT
+615 PLTDSEVLNNFNT
-628 TKGTYGL
+628 TKATYGL